1 MDTNREK
8 LIHLQSVS
16 SDLEPEPAERD
27 KVIRQV
33 QDYAHRFLDSLN
45 SQKAYNRFGDSVK
58 SILDDALQEDP
69 EDISSLV
76 HEIENRIIPPGLNP
90 ASGSLFGYIPG
101 GGLYSSAAGDFITA
115 ITNRYAGVY
124 YSSPGAVALETRL
137 VNWMA
142 GLIGYG
148 KEAGGYLA
156 SGGSIANLTAMV
168 AAREQAGL
176 KSQDFPDAVI
186 YLSEQTH
193 HCIDRAL
200 NIAGMGECVK
210 RYVPLNDRFEMRSDL
225 LAGYIKKDRE
235 NGLRPWM
242 IVGNAGT
249 TNTGAVDPLNA
260 LGDLAASEKLWYHVD
275 AAYGGF
281 FLLTAEG
288 REKLKGIE
296 RADSVVLDPHKG
308 LFMPYGSG
316 ALVVKDVRVLAASHR
331 FEAGYMQD
339 TLIEKDIYSPA
350 EISPELSKHFRG
362 LRMWL
367 PLRLHGV
374 KAFRAALE
382 EKMLL
387 ARYCYDE
394 LSNIPG
400 IETGPEPDLSIFTFR
415 WAPEEKENHDQ
426 LNKLLHE
433 KLTDDGRIFVST
445 TSLKGRYWFRFAV
458 LSVRSH
464 LKEVDRF
471 LEIIRETTKALGR
484 DL

>member
-1 MDTNREK
+1 MSKYREE
-8 LIHLQSVS
+8 LYRLESAS
-16 SDLEPEPAERD
+16 SALEPAQEEREQ
-27 KVIRQV
+27 VIRQV
-33 QDYAHRFLDSLN
+33 QDYAHRFLDTLDT
-45 SQKAYNRFGDSVK
+45 QKAYNRFDETVN
-58 SILDDALQEDP
+58 SILDDPIQEDP
-69 EDISSLV
+69 EDISSVV

-101 GGLYSSAAGDFITA
+101 GGLYSSAAGDFLA
-115 ITNRYAGVY
+115 AVTNRYAGVY
-124 YSSPGAVALETRL
+124 FSSPGAVALETRL

-168 AAREQAGL
+168 TAREQAGL
-176 KSQDFPDAVI
+176 KSKDIPEAVI
-186 YLSEQTH
+186 YLSRQTH
-193 HCIDRAL
+193 HCIERAL
-200 NIAGMGECVK
+200 NIAGMGECVR
-210 RYVPLNDRFEMRSDL
+210 RYVPLNNRFEMRPDL
-225 LAGYIKKDRE
+225 LADYIKKDRE
-235 NGLRPWM
+235 KGLQPWM
-242 IVGNAGT
+242 IVANAGT
-249 TNTGAVDPLNA
+249 TDTGAVDPLED
-260 LGDLAASEKLWYHVD
+260 LGNLAVAEGLWYHVD

-281 FLLTAEG
+281 FLLTEEG
-288 REKLKGIE
+288 RKKLKGIE
-296 RADSVVLDPHKG
+296 MTDSVVLDPHKG

-316 ALVVKDVRVLAASHR
+316 ALVVKDVRLLAGAHR

-339 TLIEKDIYSPA
+339 TLIEKEIYSPA

-362 LRMWL
+362 LRMWM

-387 ARYCYDE
+387 ARYCYAE
-394 LSNIPG
+394 MEKMPG
-400 IETGPEPDLSIFTFR
+400 IETGPVPELSIFTFR
-415 WAPEEKENHDQ
+415 WAPEGSDNHDH

-445 TSLKGRYWFRFAV
+445 TSLNGQYWFRFAV

-464 LKEVDRF
+464 LKEVDQF
-471 LEIIRETTKALGR
+471 LRILRETTGAMSE